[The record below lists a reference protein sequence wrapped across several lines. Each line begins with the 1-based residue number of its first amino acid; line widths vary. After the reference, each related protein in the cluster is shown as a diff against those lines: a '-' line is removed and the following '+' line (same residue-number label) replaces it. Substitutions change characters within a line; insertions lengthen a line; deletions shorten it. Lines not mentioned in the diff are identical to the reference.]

1 MIEMVGRT
9 KVYDPPITAGNLV
22 PKKLCRRVLIPATNS
37 NVWIT
42 TALSSYHKEP

>member
-9 KVYDPPITAGNLV
+9 KVYDPPITAGSLV
-22 PKKLCRRVLIPATNS
+22 PKKLWRRVFIPATNS

-42 TALSSYHKEP
+42 TALSS